1 MTKRRLHILFRMLV
15 YLNGEPQ
22 PPPWFH
28 AMNVSVLT
36 VPYDSGHYLQRMGAG
51 PFAWGRVSG
60 RPPALRP
67 PHGAGSDLRT
77 GGVSHGNQH
86 QLCAVPTIDRA
97 RPSRARSG
105 AVSARAG
112 RELRGSCRRRGR
124 PAATRTGRR
133 LAGFARRLQHP
144 RHQREW
150 FFRWNGPRYPDG
162 AVLAPI
168 SEYYSGFCARA
179 PHAGRAHQGTQ
190 FWGGRTGPASA
201 KRHPTSL
208 PTPTDCPGPG
218 LAPSAT
224 GFFRP
229 RVALLRARGPGR
241 TGCYSGRV
249 GLIPTPA
256 GLKPRHNRFPKPP
269 SRPSPELL
277 TKANLSR

>member
-144 RHQREW
+144 
-150 FFRWNGPRYPDG
+150 DT
-162 AVLAPI
+162 
-168 SEYYSGFCARA
+168 SESGFLDGMGLAILTGQCWHRLASTIPGFA
-179 PHAGRAHQGTQ
+179 PV
-190 FWGGRTGPASA
+190 
-201 KRHPTSL
+201 L
-208 PTPTDCPGPG
+208 PT
-218 LAPSAT
+218 
-224 GFFRP
+224 
-229 RVALLRARGPGR
+229 RVVHIKGRSFGEEEQALLQQSDIPLLFPPQLTARDPALLQALRAFSAHVSH
-241 TGCYSGRV
+241 CYVHVDLDVLDATRV
-249 GLIPTPA
+249 GW
-256 GLKPRHNRFPKPP
+256 G
-269 SRPSPELL
+269 
-277 TKANLSR
+277 